1 MTDTG
6 SDLQAKKMA
15 GEAHAISSREGS
27 SGTAKLSGTPTAAPW
42 HRAWAYLGKKMLST
56 T

>member
-1 MTDTG
+1 MLFPAEKG
-6 SDLQAKKMA
+6 
-15 GEAHAISSREGS
+15 IRR
-27 SGTAKLSGTPTAAPW
+27 TARLSGTPTAAPW